1 MKTILLPVD
10 FSEHTSPAYKFV
22 VNLLGDK
29 ISVKLLF
36 VHSYND
42 QILVT
47 DTGIGG
53 TFENDAFMNV
63 QLIEEFKQQSE
74 HNMQQLKSE
83 VENYL
88 TGQKLTNFTVETRV
102 SGGDPEAE
110 VEEVC
115 SEVIPDLLVMGT
127 QGQGKKGFLAGS
139 MAKKI
144 MNKVNIPVIAVPS
157 VVKIKREFRIM
168 YASNNNDRDFAKLQ
182 LLLKLFE
189 NINTKIFAVH
199 FHYQGDTKN
208 IGAAHIE
215 ELKEAFSMERLQ
227 EKINFSLIDTD
238 DYEEAIDAFVSQYKI
253 NAVAFISHKKN
264 FFSSLFSKKISKNDF
279 FNLGLPMVALHE

>member
-10 FSEHTSPAYKFV
+10 FSEHTSPAYKFA
-22 VNLLGDK
+22 VNLLGNETP
-29 ISVKLLF
+29 VKLLF

-63 QLIEEFKQQSE
+63 QLIEEFKQQAE
-74 HNMQQLKSE
+74 QNMKMLKSE
-83 VENYL
+83 VENFL
-88 TGQKLTNFTVETRV
+88 EGNNFTNFTVSTLV
-102 SGGDPEAE
+102 GGGDPEDE

-115 SEVIPDLLVMGT
+115 NEVKPDFLVMGT

-144 MNKVNIPVIAVPS
+144 MNKIDIPVIAVPS
-157 VVKIKREFRIM
+157 AVKIKREFRIM
-168 YASNNNDRDFAKLQ
+168 YASDNNDRDFAKLQ

-189 NINTKIFAVH
+189 NINTKVMVVH

-208 IGAAHIE
+208 LGVTHIE
-215 ELKEAFSMERLQ
+215 ELKEAFAMERLQ
-227 EKINFSLIDTD
+227 KKINFSLIDTN

-253 NAVAFISHKKN
+253 NAVAFIAHKKN
-264 FFSSLFSKKISKNDF
+264 FFSSLFSKKINKNDF
-279 FNLGLPMVALHE
+279 FKLGLPMVALHE